1 MTGGFNCFKNM
12 FVLKNVKLM
21 CLLSVFFLSKIIIKY
36 LFCIFALLLIS
47 IYPPPKRVLVLG
59 TSTKCAY
66 VEVLF

>member
-21 CLLSVFFLSKIIIKY
+21 CTFFFLSKIIIKY